1 MTHQTQAR
9 QCRMQRRWGRIFV
22 LQSTVRCSGRNHQV
36 AELFTGATWLDA
48 LKFIHAR
55 KYAFNAL

>member
-9 QCRMQRRWGRIFV
+9 QCRMQRRSVWVLV

-36 AELFTGATWLDA
+36 TELFTRATWLDA
-48 LKFIHAR
+48 LKLIHAR
-55 KYAFNAL
+55 KYALNAL